1 MGWTALP
8 SKGLKGHW
16 RTDRQGARHARLHA
30 LERRTRPPSRAHPP
44 WKATSATLAARGR
57 RRPPGAGLAGRE
69 RRRRRRRAGWRVA
82 AAGLAS
88 AMDRFVWTS
97 GLLELNET
105 LVIQQ
110 RGVRIYDG
118 EEKVWRRRR
127 RRARRERV
135 GLALGRW
142 RGRGGP
148 ARAGRGARVGLS
160 AGGLGRSAPAS
171 ACLCWAGPSRPRGAR
186 LRSGSRGRALGS
198 APCRRC

>member
-1 MGWTALP
+1 
-8 SKGLKGHW
+8 
-16 RTDRQGARHARLHA
+16 
-30 LERRTRPPSRAHPP
+30 
-44 WKATSATLAARGR
+44 
-57 RRPPGAGLAGRE
+57 
-69 RRRRRRRAGWRVA
+69 
-82 AAGLAS
+82 
-88 AMDRFVWTS
+88 MDRFVWTS

-118 EEKVWRRRR
+118 EEKVWRRRRRR

-171 ACLCWAGPSRPRGAR
+171 ACLCWAGPGRADRAVPACGAVPGAALSGRPRAAGADGGCGHADSR
-186 LRSGSRGRALGS
+186 ICPRRAAGGLGRDSGRGRRARGS
-198 APCRRC
+198 GERDREREKE